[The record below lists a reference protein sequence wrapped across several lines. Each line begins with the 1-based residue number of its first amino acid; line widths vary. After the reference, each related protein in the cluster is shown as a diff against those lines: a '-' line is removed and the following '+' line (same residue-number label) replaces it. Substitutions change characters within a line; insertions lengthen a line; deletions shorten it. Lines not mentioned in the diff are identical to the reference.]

1 MVKFFFLKEIHLANN
16 KLQEL
21 NGCKDFSWPELY
33 ILKHKRSL
41 FALYLIVHVGSSITT
56 PIHDLFIEAIF
67 IVI

>member
-21 NGCKDFSWPELY
+21 NGCKVFSGQCY